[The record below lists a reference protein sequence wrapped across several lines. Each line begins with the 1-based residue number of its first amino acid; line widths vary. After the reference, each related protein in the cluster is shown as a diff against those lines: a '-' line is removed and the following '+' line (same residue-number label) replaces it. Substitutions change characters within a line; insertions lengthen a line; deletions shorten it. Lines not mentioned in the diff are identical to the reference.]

1 MAVVMVFAP
10 HPDDD
15 IIGCGGSIAHHIRQ
29 GDEVSIV
36 FMTSGEAGSLHYSPE
51 ELALVRE
58 AEAQS
63 AASLLGVKEVTFLGN
78 PDGYLQYNQENLEWI
93 TAALRSTQPDI
104 VYTPHS
110 QDNVPDHKETYRL
123 VVESCRRA
131 AGPWFGECGI
141 VIWEVKTILGYE
153 VWTPLET
160 IGHQQD
166 ITDYM
171 GSKLEAL
178 QMHKTQLAQ
187 IPYDEAVKG
196 LNRYRAIMTGNGD
209 YCECFEIIKVR
220 LT

>member
-15 IIGCGGSIAHHIRQ
+15 VIGCGGSIANHVKN

-36 FMTSGEAGSLHYSPE
+36 FMTSGEAGSLRYSPE

-63 AASLLGVKEVTFLGN
+63 AAAVLGVKEVTFLGN
-78 PDGYLQYNQENLEWI
+78 PDGFLEYNQENLEWI
-93 TAALRSTQPDI
+93 TTALRSTRPDL

-110 QDNVPDHKETYRL
+110 QDNVPDHQATYRL

-131 AGPWFGECGI
+131 AGPWFGKCGTDP
-141 VIWEVKTILGYE
+141 WQVKTILGYE
-153 VWTPLET
+153 VWTPLE
-160 IGHQQD
+160 IVAHQQD
-166 ITDYM
+166 ITDYI
-171 GSKLEAL
+171 GTKLEAL
-178 QMHKTQLAQ
+178 RIHKTQLEQ

-196 LNRYRAIMTGNGD
+196 LNRYRGIMTGNCD
-209 YCECFEIIKVR
+209 YCECFEIIKVE
-220 LT
+220 LK